1 MQKLIVCAVSASL
14 ALLSAHTVAEA
25 KGPKGSSGQGTSIH
39 GASDSAKGQ
48 ALGSNSWGGGAP
60 GWGNDGSRKG
70 WDNSQPTPQPP
81 GWTRDTTGQDHRW
94 GGNDTAPGLAKR

>member
-1 MQKLIVCAVSASL
+1 MQKPIVCAVSASL

-39 GASDSAKGQ
+39 GASSAQGQ

-70 WDNSQPTPQPP
+70 WDDSPQPP
-81 GWTRDTTGQDHRW
+81 GWTKNTKGQGHGW
-94 GGNDTAPGLAKR
+94 GDNETAPGLAKR